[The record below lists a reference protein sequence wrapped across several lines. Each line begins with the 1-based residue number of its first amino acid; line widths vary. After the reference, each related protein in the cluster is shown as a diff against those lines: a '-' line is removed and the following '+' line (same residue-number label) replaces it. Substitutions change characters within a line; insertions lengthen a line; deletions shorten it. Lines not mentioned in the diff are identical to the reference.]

1 MIQTPSPFCAKMI
14 MSTAFR
20 FVWMGSGLL
29 HVSPRPNTFVINI
42 GDTFMAQTNKR
53 YKSCMHRAVVSS
65 TTTRKTMV
73 YFVSPEM
80 DKTVRPPEEL
90 VDAEHP
96 RAYPDF
102 TWGMLKEFTRKHHTP
117 DTQTLTAFVEWLKK
131 KKEKESGNE

>member
-1 MIQTPSPFCAKMI
+1 MANYYPRSPKPDRTLGTGPHYDPNSI
-14 MSTAFR
+14 TILR
-20 FVWMGSGLL
+20 QDDNVDGLQ
-29 HVSPRPNTFVINI
+29 
-42 GDTFMAQTNKR
+42 AQTNKR